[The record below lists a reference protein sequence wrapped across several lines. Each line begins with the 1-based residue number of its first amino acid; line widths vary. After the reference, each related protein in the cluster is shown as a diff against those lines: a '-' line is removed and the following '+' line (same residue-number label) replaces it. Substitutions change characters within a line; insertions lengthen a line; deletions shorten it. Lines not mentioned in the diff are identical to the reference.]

1 MNGDTSAL
9 RGALVIVLAG
19 AGLGMVY
26 NGMALRSHP
35 PHGIPWIAVKEE
47 LPSLESMAPQDSVAM
62 TLETETPA
70 TEVAPP
76 ATATA
81 GPGARQGTGAP
92 AGSNGARPAAA
103 RHGSPAAGGSTSPPA
118 AAANPAPSG
127 DAGSPLPA
135 APEPRR
141 PVPLPFIP
149 ESDKPIQVQL
159 ATAKRF
165 FDARAAL
172 FLDARDPAEYEAGHI
187 PGAARLTSPEANTD
201 PALIKA
207 LPVEGRPIICY
218 CEGGA
223 CEASLDLART
233 LIDAG
238 YKKVLVYMGGFPEWS
253 AAGQPVEK
261 GGAK

>member
-1 MNGDTSAL
+1 MNSDPSVF

-19 AGLGMVY
+19 ASLGMVY

-47 LPSLESMAPQDSVAM
+47 LPSLVDSIASAPISEPPAPEVSPAAPQASSAPSHPAG
-62 TLETETPA
+62 PA
-70 TEVAPP
+70 TSTHPTTSPGSSPPP
-76 ATATA
+76 AT
-81 GPGARQGTGAP
+81 GSTGAP
-92 AGSNGARPAAA
+92 QTS
-103 RHGSPAAGGSTSPPA
+103 GGTSPSPS
-118 AAANPAPSG
+118 PISSAP
-127 DAGSPLPA
+127 DA
-135 APEPRR
+135 RV

-165 FDARAAL
+165 FAARAAL

-187 PGAARLTSPEANTD
+187 PGAIRLTGPEANTD
-201 PALIKA
+201 PEKMKT
-207 LPVEGRPIICY
+207 LPAQGRPIICY

-223 CEASLDLART
+223 CEASLDLAKT
-233 LIDAG
+233 LIENG

-253 AAGQPVEK
+253 ADGQPVEK
-261 GGAK
+261 GAGK